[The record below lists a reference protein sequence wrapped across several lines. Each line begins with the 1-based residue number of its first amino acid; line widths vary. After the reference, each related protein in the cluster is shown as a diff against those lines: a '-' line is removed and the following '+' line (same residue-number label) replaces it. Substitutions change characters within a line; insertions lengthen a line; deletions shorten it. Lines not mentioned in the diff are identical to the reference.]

1 MNIPAHD
8 PCTCPCPLLSI
19 VPLYYAS
26 DAQRKQSDMKEV
38 EQQLREQVKW
48 LATDS
53 ETWLKDLR
61 ERIQQLDRISDKS
74 LR

>member
-1 MNIPAHD
+1 MTPV
-8 PCTCPCPLLSI
+8 PLCPLLP
-19 VPLYYAS
+19 VYLPCLPLYDS
-26 DAQRKQSDMKEV
+26 SGSQRKQSDMKEV